1 MTSPK
6 HPKTPTTT
14 ARSEE
19 PTSQHRS
26 PESASHHQDHTSMN
40 RTFRE
45 NAGALRSV
53 AVSAAL
59 GNPWRLRGDDTSR
72 RGNWAA
78 AQHRST

>member
-1 MTSPK
+1 
-6 HPKTPTTT
+6 
-14 ARSEE
+14 
-19 PTSQHRS
+19 
-26 PESASHHQDHTSMN
+26 MN

-59 GNPWRLRGDDTSR
+59 GNPWRLRGDDTCR
-72 RGNWAA
+72 RGDWAA